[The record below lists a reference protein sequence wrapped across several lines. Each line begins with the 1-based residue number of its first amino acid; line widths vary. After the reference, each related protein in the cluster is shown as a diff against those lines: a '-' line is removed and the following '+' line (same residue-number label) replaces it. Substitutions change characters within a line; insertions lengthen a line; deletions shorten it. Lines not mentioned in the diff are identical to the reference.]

1 MQFIFNFT
9 LHINITIM
17 KKSEKLLR
25 EQIKEIKEY
34 GEQGNHWIRYNDALK
49 AVEKALDSVNLFTPK
64 TSVNPTV
71 SEIVFDIDT
80 GMLKVDNDSID
91 RSNVDVLLAKT
102 KSRIE
107 KKGMWWICEC
117 IGKYKGHYIYY
128 KFKEPNSPSIE
139 LQPYIISKEYAEYL
153 MKEWVKNGAG
163 WLV

>member
-1 MQFIFNFT
+1 
-9 LHINITIM
+9 M

-64 TSVNPTV
+64 EWNEDISDWLPKTSANPTV
-71 SEIVFDIDT
+71 SEMVFDIDT

-107 KKGMWWICEC
+107 KKGMWWTYEC
-117 IGKYKGHYIYY
+117 IGKYKAHYIYF
-128 KFKEPNSPSIE
+128 KFKEANSPSIE
-139 LQPYIISKEYAEYL
+139 LQPYTISKEYAEYL